1 LGHASIV
8 DASLPPARPRRYCA
22 NARDMAEL
30 DKKITPVG
38 YAKLRAELDHLW
50 KVERPQVTDEVAAA
64 AALGDRSEN
73 AEYQYGKRRLREID
87 RRVRWLNKR
96 LAELEVVRAAPSDG
110 RVHFGAH
117 VTIEDEDGEQ
127 NTWQLV
133 GSDEWDVKLGKISV
147 MSPIGRALLGKRV
160 GDDVDVRR
168 PKGDMELTIL
178 ALRYDRYDEDDQPIE
193 P

>member
-1 LGHASIV
+1 
-8 DASLPPARPRRYCA
+8 
-22 NARDMAEL
+22 MADL

-50 KVERPQVTDEVAAA
+50 KVERPQVTDEVSAA

-96 LAELEVVRAAPSDG
+96 LEELEVVRVAPSDA
-110 RVHFGAH
+110 RVHFGAF
-117 VTIEDEDGEQ
+117 VTVEDGDGEQ

-147 MSPIGRALLGKRV
+147 LSPIGQALLGKT
-160 GDDVDVRR
+160 VDAEVEVRR
-168 PKGDMELTIL
+168 PKGAMELTIL
-178 ALRYDRYDEDDQPIE
+178 AIRYPVYTAGE
-193 P
+193 